1 MADDGLSVALRFA
14 LYLDLMLVFGVA
26 LFGLQA
32 LRPEDRAA
40 AIARRYVRVIVV
52 SVAAGIVLSLWSVL
66 VMAKAMTGAAEYAE
80 LTRHVFGMILTA
92 TAFGLAWTVRMA
104 ALAACLSAVAV
115 LRRRPT
121 ARFAVLAALGAT
133 ALATLTWSGHGAMDD
148 GARGVLHAASDIAHL
163 LAAGAWVGALAA
175 FVLLSSALQMSAPGA
190 VAMLSRAS
198 NGFAGLGTVSVAN
211 YLFIVGP
218 TVDGLITTAYGG
230 LLLAK
235 LALVALML
243 GLAAANRFRLSPRLA
258 AAVRSADEAGAVRAL
273 RASLV
278 TEACIGVLILGLVA
292 WLGGLSRL
300 GRDAVA
306 HGECG
311 YVGYVQFSERGTL
324 KGGW

>member
-1 MADDGLSVALRFA
+1 MADDGLSVA

-292 WLGGLSRL
+292 WLGGLSPA
-300 GRDAVA
+300 GA
-306 HGECG
+306 
-311 YVGYVQFSERGTL
+311 
-324 KGGW
+324 